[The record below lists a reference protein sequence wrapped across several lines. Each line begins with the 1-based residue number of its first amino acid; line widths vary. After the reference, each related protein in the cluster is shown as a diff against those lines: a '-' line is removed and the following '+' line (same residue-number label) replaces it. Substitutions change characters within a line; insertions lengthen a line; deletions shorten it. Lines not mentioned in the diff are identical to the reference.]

1 LKYWFLQKKSI
12 IDRIGRNDNVICYFK
27 KTLLY
32 NKPSKNFNMKIVNRI
47 SRVAMISLIFVAAMT
62 AIGLPTVKAIPPG
75 MLYVDP
81 SYQEIPVGTNFIVK
95 FNLTALLSADGV
107 SFNLTFDPSL
117 LECIDAT
124 NDSFPPPDIKFSKT
138 IDNTIGYV
146 YVKIGAENE
155 FSGSGTIADITFHCK
170 GAGTSF
176 LNFTIAYLNIFPINP
191 TLQYN
196 GTCNQVPPPVGG
208 EVLAI
213 DTLALLIPWIAV
225 AGAVAVTAMALVLA
239 GRRTYNH

>member
-1 LKYWFLQKKSI
+1 
-12 IDRIGRNDNVICYFK
+12 
-27 KTLLY
+27 
-32 NKPSKNFNMKIVNRI
+32 MKIVNKL
-47 SRVAMISLIFVAAMT
+47 SRVVIISLIFVAAMAAMT
-62 AIGLPTVKAIPPG
+62 LPTVKASTPG
-75 MLYVDP
+75 AIYVDP
-81 SYQEIPVGTNFIVK
+81 PYQEIPVGTYFTVK
-95 FNLTALLSADGV
+95 VNLTVYMSHINNV
-107 SFNLTFDPSL
+107 TFNLTFDPSL
-117 LECIDAT
+117 LECIGVT
-124 NDSFPPPDIKFSKT
+124 NDSFPSSPMNFSKT
-138 IDNTIGYV
+138 IDNINGVVRVNISTIQY
-146 YVKIGAENE
+146 IT
-155 FSGSGTIADITFHCK
+155 GSGTIADITFHCK
-170 GAGTSF
+170 GVGTSF

>member
-1 LKYWFLQKKSI
+1 LKYRFLQKKSI

-95 FNLTALLSADGV
+95 VNLTALLSADGV

-170 GAGTSF
+170 GEGTSF
-176 LNFTIAYLNIFPINP
+176 LNFTQAILGSIPIPSIYL
-191 TLQYN
+191 YN
-196 GTCNQVPPPVGG
+196 GTCNQVSPPVGG

-213 DTLALLIPWIAV
+213 DTLPLFIPWIAI
-225 AGAVAVTAMALVLA
+225 AGVVVVAMALVLA
-239 GRRTYNH
+239 SRRTFNH